1 MSLTTEE
8 YERLRMPLLKMLAE
22 AQAQYQRNIEPIRAQ
37 LKRLSAIYVP
47 PTPVTIMDMSQID
60 PEVLGRICGTTPSA
74 PIPSRV
80 TDLPDPPT
88 IVAREPLGPPCLPF
102 GVYEAALGLSQGE
115 LACASVGL
123 SQGELACAS
132 AVVCTCARYDQR
144 CPLHS

>member
-37 LKRLSAIYVP
+37 LKRLAAVYAPS
-47 PTPVTIMDMSQID
+47 PVMIMDMSQID
-60 PEVLGRICGTTPSA
+60 PEVLGRICGTTPPA
-74 PIPSRV
+74 LIPSRV
-80 TDLPDPPT
+80 TDLPDPPLS
-88 IVAREPLGPPCLPF
+88 VAREPLGPPCLP
-102 GVYEAALGLSQGE
+102 L
-115 LACASVGL
+115 GL